1 MAGAGVIVKAAVQG
15 ELDLDDGD
23 TADALAD
30 KARFMTVVDTIN
42 QRFGKGTMKMAL
54 IGFTPKQHLAMAA

>member
-1 MAGAGVIVKAAVQG
+1 MQG

-30 KARFMTVVDTIN
+30 KARLMTALDTIN
-42 QRFGKGTMKMAL
+42 QRLGKGTMKMAL